1 MRSSAS
7 ILKYPQRARKLRIV
21 SVHGSPG
28 AGKSEFL
35 RSITARWNA
44 GGAMTHLLT
53 IPEARGKHVCY
64 SCSLRNQLKKAL
76 VEAANCEV
84 DTLFLETPCAWSP
97 VEIAECL
104 EDLMET
110 DADSRVV
117 PETQAVV
124 SVVDARYF
132 WEDLEAPETF
142 FDSISAAE
150 ALMEEIEFTDLIV
163 LTNVEEIDEKDLA
176 EIEAYI
182 RKLQTRVE
190 ILRRGRD
197 DDLLLLLI
205 GQKRYDYDET
215 FRSATVDRSPTWLY
229 SRKRPFHP
237 ARLSD
242 YLQKMPEEV
251 IRATGLIWIATKP
264 EDAYRLNYI
273 APAFLMMSPDEPWL
287 AGADPFD
294 VAYAFQEDP
303 KLREVWDA
311 KWGDRRNE
319 IAFVGDNLP
328 VKELEAGL
336 DRCLLSDI
344 EMRQDWKRFE
354 DPLSEWID
362 APEPPDSPDHDPPE
376 HDPPEH
382 DEIQ

>member
-1 MRSSAS
+1 
-7 ILKYPQRARKLRIV
+7 
-21 SVHGSPG
+21 VHGAPG
-28 AGKSEFL
+28 SGKTKFLSDVAG
-35 RSITARWNA
+35 RWA
-44 GGAMTHLLT
+44 GGGVSIQILT
-53 IPEARGKHVCY
+53 IPEGRGKHVCY

-76 VEAANCEV
+76 VEAANREAQ
-84 DTLFLETPCAWSP
+84 TLFLEVPCAWSP
-97 VEIAECL
+97 VEIAEGL
-104 EDLMET
+104 EDLEET
-110 DADSRVV
+110 GADARVI

-142 FDSISAAE
+142 FESVSAAE

-163 LTNVEEIDEKDLA
+163 LTNTEELEEKELQ
-176 EIEAYI
+176 EIEGYI

-197 DDLLLLLI
+197 DDLLLLLM
-205 GQKRYDYDET
+205 GQKRFDYDET
-215 FRSATVDRSPTWLY
+215 FRSAVVDSSPTWLY
-229 SRKRPFHP
+229 ARKRPFHP
-237 ARLSD
+237 ARLND
-242 YLQKMPEEV
+242 FLQKMPETV
-251 IRATGLIWIATKP
+251 IRATGLVWVATKP

-287 AGADPFD
+287 ATADPFD

-303 KLREVWDA
+303 SLRDVWDP

-319 IAFVGDNLP
+319 IAFVGDDLP
-328 VKELEAGL
+328 VKELEAAL

-362 APEPPDSPDHDPPE
+362 PPE
-376 HDPPEH
+376 SAEPSEHPEG
-382 DEIQ
+382 